1 MKSKRYLLAA
11 LVMALAV
18 LVMAACETQ
27 TVEVQVT
34 RVVDVT
40 ATPRVMTFHDAAAIE
55 SETCASSVSAFG
67 STSHRILP
75 ALATG
80 IH

>member
-11 LVMALAV
+11 LFMALAV

-55 SETCASSVSAFG
+55 S
-67 STSHRILP
+67 
-75 ALATG
+75 
-80 IH
+80 